1 MRYIK
6 FNEIGCIFKIL
17 SYIYIVVINSQ
28 GVPGNCHIARN
39 TFFGQILK
47 LIICQ

>member
-28 GVPGNCHIARN
+28 DRVEGFC
-39 TFFGQILK
+39 
-47 LIICQ
+47 